1 MKSRNLILLLAVL
14 ILGIGTS
21 TANLFAQGTDLGT
34 IRGTVTDSSGAMVPN
49 AQVDIIDLSTL
60 TPHRVVTNNSGDFA
74 AAALPSGKYK
84 ATVNAPGFG
93 TATVENIVLAGS
105 DSVSA
110 NVVLRASAS
119 TSVEVSADAPLIN
132 TENQTLS
139 ETMTSRAIIDL
150 PRDSR
155 DIYSFLYINP
165 NITQSDEPG
174 DFKFIG
180 AQSYG
185 ASFSVDGQ
193 RSNGGIFGQATQ
205 SQPSLEAVGDLNVMS
220 NAFSAEYAGIANVR
234 VTTKRGGAG
243 YHGSIFYN
251 NKNSALGAWSLAD
264 KDTLFNFAPTV
275 FQPTFNKPFF
285 NITDVGGS
293 VGGPIPK
300 LKNTWFFTAY
310 EHNSTIEPSSSSS
323 STLPHPSLLAGDF
336 SLMNDA
342 TKPVVGDAVLTPE
355 EILND
360 TITTTD
366 PDTGQTTQRFIKI
379 PQRLLNPVT
388 TKLIDVYFP
397 KVGLTAP
404 INPSLGTIAPH
415 FTTSVPGHGSQD
427 EGTVRIDHNFS
438 DSNRIFGVYHV
449 SAQNTAL
456 NPVVPIFTGLGLSQT
471 DRKNHTVSLSYA
483 HVFTPNIVNELRGGF
498 NKQHLYT
505 HSNTTMSG
513 FLSSIGFSDADT
525 AALGSVI
532 GPDELNTRGHLAVTI
547 GRFQAFSNGGRNTDR
562 PADQNLATF
571 GDTLS
576 WSLGRHNL
584 KIGVDF
590 VRNQALD
597 GFAVNRG
604 NVRGLVT
611 YSGSGADALARFLRG
626 DAADSVSYVNL
637 PRPAMD
643 VHNWESGYF
652 VQDDFRVNPRLT
664 LNLGLRYD
672 LITPFVDKNDL
683 MANLDPNFRDPSTGQ
698 LGRFVIPST
707 KTLKYLDPNI
717 VNFGYVLA
725 DQSGLGVGRG
735 LVQTYKGGIGPR
747 VGLAYQLN
755 PRTVLRGGYGL
766 YYPTSAAQGIR
777 DPLATNTF
785 NQARTKRQVSA
796 TDPAGS
802 QPLLGWPNPMS
813 GGIVKGFGNTPS
825 ANYVPVDLK
834 NPRIQQWNAT
844 FERELPWQSSF
855 RASYIGSQQSG
866 QIVGRDLNMIPP
878 SDDPFGTT
886 TGDGVT
892 PCDPSGNINPDNS
905 CSTSPADL
913 ARLKIPAL
921 GDYVT
926 GFGNVGHSLTSS
938 FQAQAQRQANGFMF
952 SLAYTFLDQNSSGLD
967 VGNSSLGGGAYN
979 PFSPDSDYGPDSFT
993 SRHRIV
999 AYGIFDLPFGRGK
1012 TYLSS
1017 SSRWMDALV
1026 GGWQAS
1032 TNWFFKTGVGFTP
1045 FYVCDDCDPVVPGN
1059 VASGALDAVGDFN
1072 ATSVRAVINGNVRGG
1087 TPSGFFWNSNA
1098 FSLPSMGGD
1107 LFTQPGIAVRNAIYG
1122 PSMWGANLGVH
1133 KSFHINDRIAV
1144 QLGADVNNIFNH
1156 PMLSPDQGDGGGCE
1170 GCFANVGSF
1179 TLMVDQSATVTPGH
1193 QPKILPI
1200 DTTDENQ
1207 YRPNPDFG
1215 HLFRSYQQEGI
1226 DSNRSFRLRGRI
1238 TF

>member
-1 MKSRNLILLLAVL
+1 MKSRNLISLLAVL
-14 ILGIGTS
+14 LLSIGTS
-21 TANLFAQGTDLGT
+21 TSNLFAQGTDLGT
-34 IRGTVTDSSGAMVPN
+34 IRGTVTDSSGAVIPN
-49 AQVDIIDLSTL
+49 AQVEITDLNTLST
-60 TPHRVVTNNSGDFA
+60 RQVVTNGSGDYQA
-74 AAALPSGKYK
+74 PALPAGTYK
-84 ATVNAPGFG
+84 ATVTAAGFG
-93 TATVENIVLAGS
+93 TAVIQHIVLSGS

-110 NVVLRASAS
+110 NAVMRASAS
-119 TSVEVSADAPLIN
+119 TAVEVSADASLIN

-139 ETMTSRAIIDL
+139 QTMTSRAIIDL

-220 NAFSAEYAGIANVR
+220 NAFSAEYAGIANIR

-243 YHGSIFYN
+243 YHGSLFYN
-251 NKNSALGAWSLAD
+251 NKNSALSAWALAD
-264 KDTLFNFAPTV
+264 KDTLANFAPTI
-275 FQPTFNKPFF
+275 FQPTFDKPFF

-293 VGGPIPK
+293 IGGPIPK

-310 EHNSTIEPSSSSS
+310 EHNSTIEPSSAS
-323 STLPHPSLLAGDF
+323 STTFPHPSLLTGDF

-342 TKPVVGDAVLTPE
+342 NKPTVGSAALTPD
-355 EILND
+355 EIASD
-360 TITTTD
+360 TVGGL
-366 PDTGQTTQRFIKI
+366 GQQFIKI

-388 TKLIDVYFP
+388 TKMIGLYFP
-397 KVGLTAP
+397 QVGMTAP
-404 INPSLGTIAPH
+404 INSATGTIAPH
-415 FTTSVPGHGSQD
+415 YTTSVPGHGYQD
-427 EGTVRIDHNFS
+427 EGTLRIDHDFS
-438 DSNRIFGVYHV
+438 DKDHVYGVYHV
-449 SAQNTAL
+449 SAQTTAL
-456 NPVVPIFTGLGLSQT
+456 SPVVGVFTGLGLSQT
-471 DRKNHTVSLSYA
+471 DRQNQTVSLSYA
-483 HVFTPNIVNELRGGF
+483 HVFSSHIVNEARGGF
-498 NKQHLYT
+498 NKQHLFT
-505 HSNTTMSG
+505 HSNTTLGG

-525 AALGSVI
+525 AALGAVI
-532 GPDELNTRGHLAVTI
+532 GPNELDTYGHLAVTL
-547 GRFQAFSNGGRNTDR
+547 GKFQAFSNGGRNTDR

-576 WSLGRHNL
+576 WSFGRHTM
-584 KIGVDF
+584 KMGADF
-590 VRNQALD
+590 VRNQAVD

-611 YSGSGADALARFLRG
+611 YSGTGANALARFLQG
-626 DAADSVSYVNL
+626 DPADSVSYVNL

-643 VHNWESGYF
+643 VSNWESGYF
-652 VQDDFRVNPRLT
+652 FQDDFRVNSRLT
-664 LNLGLRYD
+664 LNLGMRYD
-672 LITPFVDKNDL
+672 LVTPFIDKNDL
-683 MANLDPNFRDPSTGQ
+683 MVNLDPNYRDTTTGQ
-698 LGRFVIPST
+698 IGRFIIPST
-707 KTLKYLDPNI
+707 KTLPYLDPN
-717 VNFGYVLA
+717 VANFGYVVA
-725 DQSGLGVGRG
+725 SQSGLGIGRG
-735 LVQTYKGGIGPR
+735 LVQTYRNGFGPR
-747 VGLAYQLN
+747 VGLAYSVT
-755 PRTVLRGGYGL
+755 PKTVLRGGYGL

-785 NQARTKRQVSA
+785 NQGRTKRPVAA
-796 TDPAGS
+796 TDPAGTP
-802 QPLLGWPNPMS
+802 PLLGWPT
-813 GGIVKGFGNTPS
+813 GGESTGTSPLTGGVVKGFGNTPS

-844 FERELPWQSSF
+844 VERELPWQSSLRF
-855 RASYIGSQQSG
+855 SYIGSQQSG

-886 TGDGVT
+886 QGDGVT
-892 PCDPSGNINPDNS
+892 PCDPLNNQD
-905 CSTSPADL
+905 CAYSPADQ

-926 GFGNVGHSLTSS
+926 GFGNLGHSLTTS
-938 FQAQAQRQANGFMF
+938 FQAQAQRQANGFTF

-967 VGNSSLGGGAYN
+967 TGNTSLGGGAYN
-979 PFSPDSDYGPDSFT
+979 PFNPNSDYGPDSFT
-993 SRHRIV
+993 SRHRVV

-1012 TYLSS
+1012 SYLSS

-1045 FYVCDDCDPVVPGN
+1045 FYTCDDCDPVVPGN

-1072 ATSVRAVINGNVRGG
+1072 ATSVRAVINGNTRSGA
-1087 TPSGFFWNSNA
+1087 PSGFFWNSNA

-1107 LFTQPGIAVRNAIYG
+1107 LFSQSGVAVRNAIYG

-1133 KSFHINDRIAV
+1133 KSFHINDRFVV

-1156 PMLSPDQGDGGGCE
+1156 PMLSPDQSDGGGCE
-1170 GCFANVGSF
+1170 GCFANVGTFNLS
-1179 TLMVDQSATVTPGH
+1179 VDQSTPGTPGH
-1193 QPKILPI
+1193 QPRILPI
-1200 DTTDENQ
+1200 DTTDPAQ
-1207 YRPNPDFG
+1207 FYTNPDFG
-1215 HLFRSYQQEGI
+1215 HLFRSYEQEGI
-1226 DSNRSFRLRGRI
+1226 DSNRSIRLRGRI